1 MPSALFPLLPQSTL
15 SFKISVSLPHCAAK
29 QRAASY
35 SYSDKMKYPVFKDLI
50 IHEDEDFL
58 VVNKPPFLATLEDR
72 TPNTTNLLKLA
83 RQYNPDLQACHRLDK
98 DTSGCLVFAKNPEA
112 YRHLSMQFEAREVYK
127 VYHAVV
133 WGQHKFEDE
142 LVSRNIL
149 ASAKGVAKL
158 TPQGKPADTYFTTL
172 ENFSRHTLVECV
184 PVTGRLHQIR
194 VHLAFLKAPI
204 VQDELYGGEPLYLSS
219 LKRKFNLKQQTE
231 EQPLIKRFALH
242 SFNIGFTL
250 MNAEKIKLEAPYPK
264 DFAVLVK
271 QLRAYS

>member
-1 MPSALFPLLPQSTL
+1 
-15 SFKISVSLPHCAAK
+15 
-29 QRAASY
+29 
-35 SYSDKMKYPVFKDLI
+35 MKYPVFKDLI
-50 IHEDEDFL
+50 IHEDEDFV

-72 TPNTTNLLKLA
+72 TPNTTNLLKIA

-98 DTSGCLVFAKNPEA
+98 DTSGCLVLAKNPEA

-133 WGQHKFEDE
+133 WGQHKFEDQ
-142 LVSRNIL
+142 LVSRNIMP
-149 ASAKGVAKL
+149 SAKGVAKL
-158 TPQGKPADTYFTTL
+158 APQGKPADTYFTTI

-194 VHLAFLKAPI
+194 VHLAYLKAPI

-250 MNAEKIKLEAPYPK
+250 LNDEKIKIEAPYPK

-271 QLRAYS
+271 QLQAYS

>member
-1 MPSALFPLLPQSTL
+1 
-15 SFKISVSLPHCAAK
+15 
-29 QRAASY
+29 
-35 SYSDKMKYPVFKDLI
+35 MKYPVFEDLI
-50 IHEDEDFL
+50 IFENEDYV

-72 TPNTTNLLKLA
+72 TPNTTNLLKIA

-112 YRHLSMQFEAREVYK
+112 YRHLAMQFEHRQVYK

-133 WGQHKFEDE
+133 WGAHKFEDQ
-142 LVSRNIL
+142 LVNKSIL
-149 ASAKGVAKL
+149 AGAKGVAKL
-158 TPQGKPADTYFTTL
+158 TPQGKSAETYFTTV
-172 ENFSRHTLVECV
+172 ENYGRHSLIECV

-194 VHLAFLKAPI
+194 VHLASLGAPI
-204 VQDELYGGEPLYLSS
+204 VGDELYGGENLYLSS
-219 LKRKFNLKQQTE
+219 LKRKFNLKKETE

-250 MNAEKIKLEAPYPK
+250 LNDEPVKIEAPYPK

-271 QLRAYS
+271 QLRTH